1 MNFTKEIPLNFF
13 SQKKSS
19 PNFSKFQPQNRQVRH
34 HFFKNSLHEGV
45 FENSWKFLQ
54 LVQTFTPITNLLCT
68 FSSCSDL
75 SIYLNYNIYKFHQI
89 WRTVSDLPPPPAIPS
104 PPHLTEMS
112 DVQTDLDRRCTAPWF
127 LWIWVVG
134 QAYVF
139 GRLDED
145 DFFNGMG
152 RRRGFWQFFRKKI
165 NLEILSHHFQML
177 EIIPWLTFVES
188 SLVPRYRRPA
198 G

>member
-1 MNFTKEIPLNFF
+1 MKFCLKFTGKTPFNFFTKKH
-13 SQKKSS
+13 S
-19 PNFSKFQPQNRQVRH
+19 
-34 HFFKNSLHEGV
+34 
-45 FENSWKFLQ
+45 
-54 LVQTFTPITNLLCT
+54 
-68 FSSCSDL
+68 
-75 SIYLNYNIYKFHQI
+75 NIYKFHQI

-139 GRLDED
+139 GRLDGD
-145 DFFNGMG
+145 AFFNGMG

-177 EIIPWLTFVES
+177 EITTAFLSPSSGWL
-188 SLVPRYRRPA
+188 LVGVLFQTSERFHVFSFYSRFFWMKI
-198 G
+198 

>member
-89 WRTVSDLPPPPAIPS
+89 WRTKNGFTSLFFTS
-104 PPHLTEMS
+104 LTRSIAGIKERFERNPLQKRDPNEKMYLQFYMRNPFKIQS
-112 DVQTDLDRRCTAPWF
+112 STRIF
-127 LWIWVVG
+127 KN
-134 QAYVF
+134 F
-139 GRLDED
+139 RLS
-145 DFFNGMG
+145 GTG
-152 RRRGFWQFFRKKI
+152 
-165 NLEILSHHFQML
+165 
-177 EIIPWLTFVES
+177 VER
-188 SLVPRYRRPA
+188 LN
-198 G
+198 